1 MDHVVWHEANEALDK
16 VHQISQILDTGLDK
30 ETLNILI
37 ALCESGVN
45 PEVDMLTHDDSDRRT
60 VELNKVHA
68 DRLWLRW

>member
-1 MDHVVWHEANEALDK
+1 MDHVVWQEANEALDT

-45 PEVDMLTHDDSDRRT
+45 PEVDMLTHDGSDRKS
-60 VELNKVHA
+60 VS
-68 DRLWLRW
+68 

>member
-1 MDHVVWHEANEALDK
+1 MDHVVWQEANEALDT

-45 PEVDMLTHDDSDRRT
+45 PEVNTLTHNDLDG
-60 VELNKVHA
+60 KA
-68 DRLWLRW
+68 IG